1 MTTKTS
7 KILLCCFVT
16 ALSLFTASAQTD
28 TKNLTLPD
36 FEVKLQNNTTVNLSQ
51 LKGKVVLLDFWY
63 RGCAPCLM
71 AIPDLIKLQE
81 EFKGDLVIIGI
92 NHSDIQEDVIDYFN
106 YKKPNYKKPNY
117 ASTYKNGDNIP
128 KALNVEIIGYPTT
141 ILYDKEGKLI
151 KMDAGYRKGGI
162 NSLRNVV
169 KKAVKK

>member
-1 MTTKTS
+1 MTS
-7 KILLCCFVT
+7 KPINILLCCLVT
-16 ALSLFTASAQTD
+16 AVSVFTANAQTD

-81 EFKGDLVIIGI
+81 EFKDDLVIIGI

-106 YKKPNYKKPNY
+106 YKKPNY

-128 KALNVEIIGYPTT
+128 KALGVKIIGYPTT

-162 NSLRNVV
+162 RSLRNAV
-169 KKAVKK
+169 KKALRK